1 MEELKER
8 ILKEGKFIKPDILKV
23 DSFLNHM
30 VDAKLLR
37 NIAMEFKKAFS
48 SENITKIVTIES
60 SGISIAAFCAY
71 EFGVP
76 FVFAKKYNATN
87 LDPDC
92 FCAEVFS
99 FTKQTTSNLRISKKY
114 ITKDDNVLIIDDF
127 LANGKAILGLYD
139 IIRQAGA
146 KLAGCGIVIEKSF
159 QPGRKIL
166 DDMGI
171 KVVSLA
177 RISSIEGGKISFL
190 D

>member
-1 MEELKER
+1 
-8 ILKEGKFIKPDILKV
+8 
-23 DSFLNHM
+23 
-30 VDAKLLR
+30 
-37 NIAMEFKKAFS
+37 
-48 SENITKIVTIES
+48 
-60 SGISIAAFCAY
+60 
-71 EFGVP
+71 
-76 FVFAKKYNATN
+76 
-87 LDPDC
+87 
-92 FCAEVFS
+92 
-99 FTKQTTSNLRISKKY
+99 
-114 ITKDDNVLIIDDF
+114 